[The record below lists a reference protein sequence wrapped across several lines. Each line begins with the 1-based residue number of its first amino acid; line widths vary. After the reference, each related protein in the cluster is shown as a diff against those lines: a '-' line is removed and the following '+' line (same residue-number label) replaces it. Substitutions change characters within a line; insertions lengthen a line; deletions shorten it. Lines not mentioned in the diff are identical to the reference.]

1 MRSLLVLNPG
11 AMTTIQD
18 LGRIGYSHLGIPQS
32 GVIDQEAAS
41 IANKLLGNPVEAAVL
56 ECTVVGPCFAIL
68 KTVQLAI
75 AGADMGAT
83 LNFTPIPNLTAFTA
97 KAGDVLTFGQIKSG
111 CRAYLAIGGGFNV
124 PMIMGSL
131 STYIDGK
138 LGGFKGRA
146 LLKGDYLSP
155 FEYRSFNKP
164 ITIAQLDQP
173 RYSSQV
179 ALRVLDGPQFAYFG
193 SNVQR
198 FFQGNYLVSDKTNR
212 TGCCLDGPS
221 VSTVD
226 GYHHTIISEPVV
238 RGNIQVPPNGKPI
251 VLWSEQT
258 VGSYAKIATVI
269 TPDLPL
275 LAQAIPGDKIY
286 FRRIDLNT
294 AHILYRKW
302 HADHIRSIG

>member
-1 MRSLLVLNPG
+1 
-11 AMTTIQD
+11 
-18 LGRIGYSHLGIPQS
+18 
-32 GVIDQEAAS
+32 
-41 IANKLLGNPVEAAVL
+41 
-56 ECTVVGPCFAIL
+56 
-68 KTVQLAI
+68 
-75 AGADMGAT
+75 
-83 LNFTPIPNLTAFTA
+83 
-97 KAGDVLTFGQIKSG
+97 
-111 CRAYLAIGGGFNV
+111 
-124 PMIMGSL
+124 MGSL

-138 LGGFKGRA
+138 LGGFNGRT

-155 FEYRSFNKP
+155 FEYRSFKKP

-179 ALRVLDGPQFAYFG
+179 ELRVLDGPQFTYFG
-193 SNVQR
+193 SNVR
-198 FFQGNYLVSDKTNR
+198 RLFQEDYRVSDKTDR

-221 VSTVD
+221 ISTMD
-226 GYHHTIISEPVV
+226 GYRHTIISEPVV
-238 RGNIQVPPNGKPI
+238 RGNIQIPPDGKPI

-302 HADHIRSIG
+302 YADHMRSIG